1 MEANFQG
8 RMYYDLIWAV
18 ITRMDKI
25 LSRCPFKIC
34 VLYCIMDT
42 ILKSLDQPRAEKSYF
57 VWEAVSDTSRLNKML
72 CPFTGAKGIRR
83 V

>member
-42 ILKSLDQPRAEKSYF
+42 ILKSL
-57 VWEAVSDTSRLNKML
+57 WESKFFLTSE
-72 CPFTGAKGIRR
+72 GAGE
-83 V
+83 